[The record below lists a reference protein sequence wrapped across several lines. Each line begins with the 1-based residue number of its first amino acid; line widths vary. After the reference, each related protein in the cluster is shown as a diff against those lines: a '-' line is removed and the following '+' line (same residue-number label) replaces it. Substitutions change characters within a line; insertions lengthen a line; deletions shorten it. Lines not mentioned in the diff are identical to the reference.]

1 MTLPRITETG
11 SGAVP
16 EGPAEPVRRYSP
28 GASRGVSG
36 RRERC
41 SESSCRARRHGE
53 GAKIKWQI
61 VYDAWAEE
69 LVGERK
75 VWKGMLGPQVKFRKE
90 PGGLSQTPK

>member
-1 MTLPRITETG
+1 ME
-11 SGAVP
+11 
-16 EGPAEPVRRYSP
+16 RR
-28 GASRGVSG
+28 G
-36 RRERC
+36 RC
-41 SESSCRARRHGE
+41 SEPSCGARRHGE

-90 PGGLSQTPK
+90 PGGLRQTPK

>member
-11 SGAVP
+11 AGSFRWSAARGRLGVILL
-16 EGPAEPVRRYSP
+16 

-41 SESSCRARRHGE
+41 SESSSRARRHGE
-53 GAKIKWQI
+53 GDKIKWQI

-69 LVGERK
+69 LVGDRK
-75 VWKGMLGPQVKFRKE
+75 AWKGMLGPRIKFRKE
-90 PGGLSQTPK
+90 PGG